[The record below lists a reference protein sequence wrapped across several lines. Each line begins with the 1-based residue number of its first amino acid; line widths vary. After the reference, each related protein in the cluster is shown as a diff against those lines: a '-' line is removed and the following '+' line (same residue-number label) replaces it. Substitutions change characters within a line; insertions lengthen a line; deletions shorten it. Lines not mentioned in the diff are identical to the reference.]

1 MSYPYAE
8 DITSK
13 FFNPADLSQ
22 CKIRGY
28 DFIQPGELLHTHR
41 EYYFYSG
48 HTGPVGPPGVLGGVK
63 YNIRVS
69 SDCNSCDVPPECPT
83 CHYRSNHDFQNNPS
97 FTLTRGHTYYFDIS
111 SAGHPFWITTENSRS
126 PLSPFPGIENNGT
139 DCSMLSFSVPLDAPE
154 KLYYNCENHDNM
166 SGTIMICD
174 LIGQTGPTGPQG
186 DIGPTGPSDGPTGPT
201 GAIGATGP
209 PYYAPDVTFIS
220 VYSTLFQSIPT
231 GSPILFNNYSTS
243 GGASRFS
250 DLSNSITIWRTGT
263 YSVNFNIYHIEGSQF
278 SLLKNGTTIVPGSTV
293 GTMTGSSQCSNSFL
307 MDITD
312 ADFLSPTGLIPYT
325 MGCKFQL
332 INNTEYVSEVV
343 LYDAGSLNYTI
354 PLVNATL
361 SFHQI
366 N

>member
-1 MSYPYAE
+1 MENTSPYPYAE

-13 FFNPADLSQ
+13 IFNAADLSQ
-22 CKIRGY
+22 CKLRGY

-69 SDCNSCDVPPECPT
+69 SDCNECR
-83 CHYRSNHDFQNNPS
+83 YRSNHDFQNNPS
-97 FTLTRGHTYYFDIS
+97 FNLTRGHTYYFDIS
-111 SAGHPFWITTENSRS
+111 AAGHPFWITTENSRT

-186 DIGPTGPSDGPTGPT
+186 VIGPTGPSDGPTGP
-201 GAIGATGP
+201 TGP

-231 GSPILFNNYSTS
+231 GSPIFFNNYGTS

-332 INNTEYVSEVV
+332 INNTEYVSEIV
-343 LYDAGSLNYTI
+343 LYDASSLNYTI